1 MIVDQLRLT
10 NVTIAGQAGPETL
23 SIARGFVAPTT
34 RGAVEI
40 DGTGLLVCP
49 GLWDIHVHLREPG
62 QTHKETIATGT
73 AAALAGGF
81 TFVACMPNT
90 IPAIDTPECVR
101 WVLQRAAGTGSC
113 QVGAVA
119 AITHARA
126 GKVLTDFAALRDAG
140 AVAFSDD
147 GVGVERDDVMLAAF
161 ENAARLGVLLIQHCE
176 YRGLSAGGVMHKGTV
191 SQRLGVP
198 GLDPRS
204 EEAMIERDLDLCR
217 RTGGRYHVAHISTA
231 RAVELVRAAK
241 REGLPVTSEVTP
253 HHLILT
259 DDACAGGDPNTKM
272 HPPLRTRA
280 DVDACRLG
288 LLDGTIDCIATD
300 HAPHTADEKGLGFLK
315 APPGLIGLETALGV
329 SAMAM
334 IGSGLAS
341 WPDLLRWFTS
351 GPATVLNRKRP
362 EVDTGQPI
370 ELAVIDP
377 DLEWTVDPHQFK
389 TAARNTPFGGWKLR
403 GRALAVLRG
412 VEVIEAFD
420 GALRGRMGA

>member
-23 SIARGFVAPTT
+23 SIAHGFVAPTT

-176 YRGLSAGGVMHKGTV
+176 YRGLSAGGVILNV
-191 SQRLGVP
+191 SR
-198 GLDPRS
+198 
-204 EEAMIERDLDLCR
+204 
-217 RTGGRYHVAHISTA
+217 
-231 RAVELVRAAK
+231 
-241 REGLPVTSEVTP
+241 
-253 HHLILT
+253 
-259 DDACAGGDPNTKM
+259 
-272 HPPLRTRA
+272 
-280 DVDACRLG
+280 
-288 LLDGTIDCIATD
+288 
-300 HAPHTADEKGLGFLK
+300 
-315 APPGLIGLETALGV
+315 
-329 SAMAM
+329 
-334 IGSGLAS
+334 SGL
-341 WPDLLRWFTS
+341 
-351 GPATVLNRKRP
+351 K
-362 EVDTGQPI
+362 
-370 ELAVIDP
+370 
-377 DLEWTVDPHQFK
+377 
-389 TAARNTPFGGWKLR
+389 
-403 GRALAVLRG
+403 
-412 VEVIEAFD
+412 
-420 GALRGRMGA
+420 